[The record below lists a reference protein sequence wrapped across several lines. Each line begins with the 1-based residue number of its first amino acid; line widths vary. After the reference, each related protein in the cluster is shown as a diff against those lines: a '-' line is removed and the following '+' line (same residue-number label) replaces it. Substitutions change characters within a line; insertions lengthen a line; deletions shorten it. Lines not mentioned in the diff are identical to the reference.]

1 MFRIHEKIN
10 QQPILIQESSGYRRP
25 EQSTKEDY
33 ETVTQKKTIVRTI
46 QTKDGKVI
54 SQHEEVRRE

>member
-1 MFRIHEKIN
+1 M
-10 QQPILIQESSGYRRP
+10 LIQEQSYRRP
-25 EQSTKEDY
+25 EASSKDDY